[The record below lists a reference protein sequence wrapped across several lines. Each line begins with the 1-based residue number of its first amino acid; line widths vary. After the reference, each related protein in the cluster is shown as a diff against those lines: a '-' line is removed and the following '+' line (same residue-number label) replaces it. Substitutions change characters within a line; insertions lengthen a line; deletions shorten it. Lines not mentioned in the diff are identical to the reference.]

1 MKKKLFENFNRE
13 FNALCVHPDS
23 DLQYDYLC
31 VVISFLFG
39 SGVITGSEY
48 RFLNRAI
55 QIVHFGF

>member
-1 MKKKLFENFNRE
+1 MKKKLFEQFDTE
-13 FNALCVHPDS
+13 FDSLCNYPDS

-31 VVISFLFG
+31 CIISFLFR
-39 SGVITGSEY
+39 SNVITGSEC